1 MLAAMT
7 ATGPENLTPSARKTA
22 LVVARISLYLGLIFG
37 MALGAGAVMFLM
49 VSPQTFPN
57 PTERWLVGGVFAGL
71 SIMSFG
77 FAGMGK
83 SRIEK
88 LKSGRS

>member
-1 MLAAMT
+1 MLAVMT
-7 ATGPENLTPSARKTA
+7 ATGPENLSSSARKTA
-22 LVVARISLYLGLIFG
+22 LVVARVSLYLGLIFG
-37 MALGAGAVMFLM
+37 MALGAGAVMFLL

-57 PTERWLVGGVFAGL
+57 PAERWLVGGVFIGL
-71 SIMSFG
+71 SAMSFG

-88 LKSGRS
+88 LKASGS

>member
-1 MLAAMT
+1 MFAAMT

-22 LVVARISLYLGLIFG
+22 LVTARISLYLGLFLG
-37 MALGAGAVMFLM
+37 MAMGAGAVMFLL

-57 PTERWLVGGVFAGL
+57 PMERWLVGGVFAGL

-77 FAGMGK
+77 FASMGK

-88 LKSGRS
+88 LKTGGS